1 MKQMSINR
9 YVILDFEM
17 FAVFKTGGKQYK
29 VKSGDILSVEKL
41 VADLGDKVRFNEV
54 LALGGDKPSIGTP
67 LINGA
72 CIEAEILNQTKGK
85 KVIHFVK
92 RRRKHSSQRKK
103 GHRQDLT
110 ILKVLDIKS
119 DQKINGDSSFEILGK
134 VSKEQKNITTKA
146 KVVSKEPEKRDIKS
160 KENVSSSS
168 SVKKNQKKSASTNQ
182 KPKKSVDKKTLENK
196 ANKEKLDSKSK

>member
-1 MKQMSINR
+1 
-9 YVILDFEM
+9 M

-119 DQKINGDSSFEILGK
+119 DQKINEEISFEILGK
-134 VSKEQKNITTKA
+134 VSKEPKKITTKS
-146 KVVSKEPEKRDIKS
+146 KVATKDPKKSNIKS
-160 KENVSSSS
+160 NENVSSSS
-168 SVKKNQKKSASTNQ
+168 SVKKNQKKSASTTP
-182 KPKKSVDKKTLENK
+182 KPKKTVDKKALENNV
-196 ANKEKLDSKSK
+196 NKEKLDNKSK

>member
-1 MKQMSINR
+1 
-9 YVILDFEM
+9 M

-119 DQKINGDSSFEILGK
+119 DQKINEEISFEILGK
-134 VSKEQKNITTKA
+134 VSKEPKKITTKS
-146 KVVSKEPEKRDIKS
+146 KVATKEPEKSNIKS
-160 KENVSSSS
+160 NENVSSSNS
-168 SVKKNQKKSASTNQ
+168 DKKNQKKSASTTP
-182 KPKKSVDKKTLENK
+182 KPKKLVDKKALEKNV
-196 ANKEKLDSKSK
+196 NKEKLDNKSK

>member
-1 MKQMSINR
+1 
-9 YVILDFEM
+9 M

-119 DQKINGDSSFEILGK
+119 DQKINEEISFEILGK
-134 VSKEQKNITTKA
+134 VSKEPKTITTKS
-146 KVVSKEPEKRDIKS
+146 KVATKEPEKSKIKS
-160 KENVSSSS
+160 NENVSSSS
-168 SVKKNQKKSASTNQ
+168 SVKKNQKKSASTTP
-182 KPKKSVDKKTLENK
+182 KPKKPVDKKALENNV
-196 ANKEKLDSKSK
+196 NKEKLDNKSK

>member
-1 MKQMSINR
+1 M
-9 YVILDFEM
+9 Y
-17 FAVFKTGGKQYK
+17 AVFRTGGKQYK

-110 ILKVLDIKS
+110 VLKVLDIKS
-119 DQKINGDSSFEILGK
+119 DQKINEEISFEILGK
-134 VSKEQKNITTKA
+134 VSKEAKKITTKSKIA
-146 KVVSKEPEKRDIKS
+146 TKEPEKSNIKS
-160 KENVSSSS
+160 NENVSSSS
-168 SVKKNQKKSASTNQ
+168 SVKKTQKKSASTTTKLK
-182 KPKKSVDKKTLENK
+182 KPVEKKALKNNV
-196 ANKEKLDSKSK
+196 NKEKLDNKSK

>member
-1 MKQMSINR
+1 
-9 YVILDFEM
+9 M

-72 CIEAEILNQTKGK
+72 CIEAEILNQTKGN

-119 DQKINGDSSFEILGK
+119 NQKISGEISFEILGK
-134 VSKEQKNITTKA
+134 VSKE
-146 KVVSKEPEKRDIKS
+146 PEKKDTKS

-196 ANKEKLDSKSK
+196 ANKEKLDNKSK

>member
-1 MKQMSINR
+1 
-9 YVILDFEM
+9 M

-67 LINGA
+67 VINGA
-72 CIEAEILNQTKGK
+72 CIEAEILNQTKGN

-92 RRRKHSSQRKK
+92 RRRKHSSKRKK

-134 VSKEQKNITTKA
+134 VSKEQKKITTKA

-168 SVKKNQKKSASTNQ
+168 SVKKNQTKSASTNQ
-182 KPKKSVDKKTLENK
+182 KPKKLVDKKTLENK
-196 ANKEKLDSKSK
+196 ANKEKLDNKSK

>member
-1 MKQMSINR
+1 
-9 YVILDFEM
+9 M

-119 DQKINGDSSFEILGK
+119 DQKINEEISFEILGK
-134 VSKEQKNITTKA
+134 VSKEPKKITTKS
-146 KVVSKEPEKRDIKS
+146 KVATNDIEKSNIKS
-160 KENVSSSS
+160 NENISSSS
-168 SVKKNQKKSASTNQ
+168 SIKKDQKKSASTTP
-182 KPKKSVDKKTLENK
+182 KPKKTVDKKTLENNV
-196 ANKEKLDSKSK
+196 NKEKLDNKSK

>member
-1 MKQMSINR
+1 
-9 YVILDFEM
+9 M

-72 CIEAEILNQTKGK
+72 CIEAEILNQTKGN

-119 DQKINGDSSFEILGK
+119 DQKINEDSSFEILGK
-134 VSKEQKNITTKA
+134 VSKEQKKITTKA

-182 KPKKSVDKKTLENK
+182 KPKKPVDKKTLENK
-196 ANKEKLDSKSK
+196 ANKEKLDNKSK

>member
-1 MKQMSINR
+1 
-9 YVILDFEM
+9 M
-17 FAVFKTGGKQYK
+17 FAIFKTGGKQYK

-72 CIEAEILNQTKGK
+72 CIEAEILNQTKGN

-119 DQKINGDSSFEILGK
+119 DQKINEEISFEILGK
-134 VSKEQKNITTKA
+134 VSKEPKKITTKS
-146 KVVSKEPEKRDIKS
+146 KVATKDPKKSNIKS
-160 KENVSSSS
+160 NENVSSSS
-168 SVKKNQKKSASTNQ
+168 SVKKNQKKSASTTP
-182 KPKKSVDKKTLENK
+182 KPKKTVDKKALENNV
-196 ANKEKLDSKSK
+196 NKEKLDNKSK

>member
-1 MKQMSINR
+1 
-9 YVILDFEM
+9 M

-119 DQKINGDSSFEILGK
+119 DQKINEEISFEILGK
-134 VSKEQKNITTKA
+134 VSKEPKKITTKS
-146 KVVSKEPEKRDIKS
+146 KVTTKEPEKSNIKS
-160 KENVSSSS
+160 NENVSSSS
-168 SVKKNQKKSASTNQ
+168 SDKKNQKKSASTTP
-182 KPKKSVDKKTLENK
+182 KPKKPVDKKALENNV
-196 ANKEKLDSKSK
+196 NKEKLDNKSK

>member
-1 MKQMSINR
+1 
-9 YVILDFEM
+9 M

-54 LALGGDKPSIGTP
+54 LAIGGDKPSIGTP

-72 CIEAEILNQTKGK
+72 CIEAEILNQTKGN

-119 DQKINGDSSFEILGK
+119 DQKINGDISFEILGK
-134 VSKEQKNITTKA
+134 VSKEQKKITTKA

-168 SVKKNQKKSASTNQ
+168 SVKKNQTKSASTNQ
-182 KPKKSVDKKTLENK
+182 KPKKPVDKKTLENK
-196 ANKEKLDSKSK
+196 ANKEKLDNKSM

>member
-1 MKQMSINR
+1 
-9 YVILDFEM
+9 M

-29 VKSGDILSVEKL
+29 VQSGDILSVEKL

-72 CIEAEILNQTKGK
+72 CIEAEILNQTKGN

-119 DQKINGDSSFEILGK
+119 DQKINGEMSFEILGK
-134 VSKEQKNITTKA
+134 VSKEPKKITTKS
-146 KVVSKEPEKRDIKS
+146 KVDTKEPEKINIKS

-168 SVKKNQKKSASTNQ
+168 SVKKTQKKLTSTTPKQ
-182 KPKKSVDKKTLENK
+182 KKPIDKKVLSNKKNSDKKSK
-196 ANKEKLDSKSK
+196 

>member
-1 MKQMSINR
+1 
-9 YVILDFEM
+9 M

-41 VADLGDKVRFNEV
+41 IADLGDKVRFNEV

-72 CIEAEILNQTKGK
+72 CIEAEILNQTKGN

-119 DQKINGDSSFEILGK
+119 DQKINGEISFEVIGK
-134 VSKEQKNITTKA
+134 VSKEPKKITTKS
-146 KVVSKEPEKRDIKS
+146 KVDTKEPEKINSKS

-168 SVKKNQKKSASTNQ
+168 SVKKTQKKSASTTL
-182 KPKKSVDKKTLENK
+182 KPTKQVDKKALENN
-196 ANKEKLDSKSK
+196 ANNEKLDNKSK

>member
-1 MKQMSINR
+1 
-9 YVILDFEM
+9 M

-72 CIEAEILNQTKGK
+72 CIEAEILNQTKGN

-134 VSKEQKNITTKA
+134 VSKEQKKITTKA
-146 KVVSKEPEKRDIKS
+146 KVVSKEPEQRDIKS
-160 KENVSSSS
+160 EENVSSSS

-182 KPKKSVDKKTLENK
+182 KPKKPADKKTLENK

>member
-1 MKQMSINR
+1 
-9 YVILDFEM
+9 M

-72 CIEAEILNQTKGK
+72 CIEAEILNQTKGN

-119 DQKINGDSSFEILGK
+119 DQKINGEISFEILGK
-134 VSKEQKNITTKA
+134 VSKEPKKITTKQ
-146 KVVSKEPEKRDIKS
+146 KVATKEPEKSKIKS
-160 KENVSSSS
+160 NENVSSSS
-168 SVKKNQKKSASTNQ
+168 SVKKNQKKSASTTP
-182 KPKKSVDKKTLENK
+182 KPKKPVDKKALENN
-196 ANKEKLDSKSK
+196 ANKEKLNNKSK

>member
-1 MKQMSINR
+1 
-9 YVILDFEM
+9 M

-72 CIEAEILNQTKGK
+72 CIEAEILNQTKGN

-134 VSKEQKNITTKA
+134 VSKEPKKITA
-146 KVVSKEPEKRDIKS
+146 KSKLVTKEPEKINIKS

-168 SVKKNQKKSASTNQ
+168 PVKKNQNKSASTKQ
-182 KPKKSVDKKTLENK
+182 KPKKSVDKKN
-196 ANKEKLDSKSK
+196 

>member
-1 MKQMSINR
+1 
-9 YVILDFEM
+9 M

-72 CIEAEILNQTKGK
+72 CIEAEILNQTKGN

-119 DQKINGDSSFEILGK
+119 DQKINEEISFEILGK
-134 VSKEQKNITTKA
+134 VSKEPKKITTKS
-146 KVVSKEPEKRDIKS
+146 KVATKDPKKSNIKS
-160 KENVSSSS
+160 NENVSSSS
-168 SVKKNQKKSASTNQ
+168 SVKKNQKKSASTTP
-182 KPKKSVDKKTLENK
+182 KPKKPVDKKALENNV
-196 ANKEKLDSKSK
+196 NKEKLDNKSK

>member
-1 MKQMSINR
+1 
-9 YVILDFEM
+9 M

-72 CIEAEILNQTKGK
+72 CIEAEILNQTKGN

-134 VSKEQKNITTKA
+134 VSKEQKQITTKA

-168 SVKKNQKKSASTNQ
+168 PVKKNQKKSASTNQ

-196 ANKEKLDSKSK
+196 TNKEKLDNKSK

>member
-1 MKQMSINR
+1 
-9 YVILDFEM
+9 M

-119 DQKINGDSSFEILGK
+119 DQKINEEISFEILGK
-134 VSKEQKNITTKA
+134 VSKEPKKITTKS
-146 KVVSKEPEKRDIKS
+146 KVATKEPEKSNIKS
-160 KENVSSSS
+160 NENVSSSS
-168 SVKKNQKKSASTNQ
+168 SVKKNQKKSASTTP
-182 KPKKSVDKKTLENK
+182 KPKKTVDKKALENNV
-196 ANKEKLDSKSK
+196 NKEKLDNKSK

>member
-1 MKQMSINR
+1 
-9 YVILDFEM
+9 M

-119 DQKINGDSSFEILGK
+119 DQKINEEISFEILGK
-134 VSKEQKNITTKA
+134 VSKEPKKITTKS
-146 KVVSKEPEKRDIKS
+146 KVATKDPKKSNIKS
-160 KENVSSSS
+160 NENVSSSS
-168 SVKKNQKKSASTNQ
+168 SVKKNQKKSASTTP
-182 KPKKSVDKKTLENK
+182 KPKKTEDKKALENNV
-196 ANKEKLDSKSK
+196 NKEKLDNKSK

>member
-1 MKQMSINR
+1 
-9 YVILDFEM
+9 M

-119 DQKINGDSSFEILGK
+119 DQKINEEISFEILGK
-134 VSKEQKNITTKA
+134 VSKEPKKITTKS
-146 KVVSKEPEKRDIKS
+146 KVATKDPEKSNIKS
-160 KENVSSSS
+160 NENISSSS
-168 SVKKNQKKSASTNQ
+168 SVKKNQKKSASTTP
-182 KPKKSVDKKTLENK
+182 KPKKTVDKKALENN
-196 ANKEKLDSKSK
+196 ANNEKLDNKSK

>member
-1 MKQMSINR
+1 
-9 YVILDFEM
+9 M

-72 CIEAEILNQTKGK
+72 CIEAEILNQTKGN

-92 RRRKHSSQRKK
+92 RRRKHSSKRKK

-119 DQKINGDSSFEILGK
+119 DQKINEEISFEILGK
-134 VSKEQKNITTKA
+134 VSKEPKKITTKS
-146 KVVSKEPEKRDIKS
+146 KVATKDPKKSNIKS
-160 KENVSSSS
+160 NENVSSSS
-168 SVKKNQKKSASTNQ
+168 SVKKNQKKSASTTP
-182 KPKKSVDKKTLENK
+182 KPKKTVDKKALENNV
-196 ANKEKLDSKSK
+196 NKEKLDNKSK

>member
-1 MKQMSINR
+1 
-9 YVILDFEM
+9 M

-134 VSKEQKNITTKA
+134 VSNEQKKITTKA

-182 KPKKSVDKKTLENK
+182 KPKKTVDKKTLENK
-196 ANKEKLDSKSK
+196 ANKEKLDNKSK

>member
-1 MKQMSINR
+1 
-9 YVILDFEM
+9 M

-119 DQKINGDSSFEILGK
+119 DQKINGDSSFEVLVK
-134 VSKEQKNITTKA
+134 VLKEQKKITTKA

-168 SVKKNQKKSASTNQ
+168 SVKKNQTKSASTNQ
-182 KPKKSVDKKTLENK
+182 KPKKPVDKKTLENK
-196 ANKEKLDSKSK
+196 ANKEKLDNKSK

>member
-1 MKQMSINR
+1 M
-9 YVILDFEM
+9 
-17 FAVFKTGGKQYK
+17 
-29 VKSGDILSVEKL
+29 
-41 VADLGDKVRFNEV
+41 
-54 LALGGDKPSIGTP
+54 
-67 LINGA
+67 
-72 CIEAEILNQTKGK
+72 
-85 KVIHFVK
+85 K

-134 VSKEQKNITTKA
+134 VSKEQKKITTKA
-146 KVVSKEPEKRDIKS
+146 KVVSKELEKSDIKS

-182 KPKKSVDKKTLENK
+182 KPKNSVDKKTLQNK
-196 ANKEKLDSKSK
+196 ANKEKLDNKSK

>member
-1 MKQMSINR
+1 
-9 YVILDFEM
+9 M

-41 VADLGDKVRFNEV
+41 IADLGDKVRFNEV

-72 CIEAEILNQTKGK
+72 CIEAEILNQTKGD

-110 ILKVLDIKS
+110 ILKVLNIKS
-119 DQKINGDSSFEILGK
+119 DQKINGEMSFEILGK
-134 VSKEQKNITTKA
+134 VSKEPKKITTKS
-146 KVVSKEPEKRDIKS
+146 KVNIKESEKINSKS

-168 SVKKNQKKSASTNQ
+168 SVKKTQKKSASTTP
-182 KPKKSVDKKTLENK
+182 KPKKTVDKKALENNV
-196 ANKEKLDSKSK
+196 NKEKLDNKSK

>member
-1 MKQMSINR
+1 
-9 YVILDFEM
+9 M

-41 VADLGDKVRFNEV
+41 IADLGDKVRFNEV

-72 CIEAEILNQTKGK
+72 CIEAEILNQTKGN

-134 VSKEQKNITTKA
+134 VSKEQKKITAKA
-146 KVVSKEPEKRDIKS
+146 KVVSKEPEQRDIKS
-160 KENVSSSS
+160 EENVSSSS
-168 SVKKNQKKSASTNQ
+168 SVKKIQKKSASTNQ
-182 KPKKSVDKKTLENK
+182 KPKKPADKKTLENK

>member
-1 MKQMSINR
+1 
-9 YVILDFEM
+9 M

-72 CIEAEILNQTKGK
+72 CIEAEILNQTKGN

-119 DQKINGDSSFEILGK
+119 DQKINEEISFEILGK
-134 VSKEQKNITTKA
+134 VSKDPKKITTKS
-146 KVVSKEPEKRDIKS
+146 KVATKEPEKSNIKS
-160 KENVSSSS
+160 NENVSSSNS
-168 SVKKNQKKSASTNQ
+168 DKKNQKKSASTTP
-182 KPKKSVDKKTLENK
+182 KPKKLVDKKALEKNV
-196 ANKEKLDSKSK
+196 NKEKLDNKSK

>member
-1 MKQMSINR
+1 
-9 YVILDFEM
+9 M

-72 CIEAEILNQTKGK
+72 CIEAEILNQTKGN

-119 DQKINGDSSFEILGK
+119 DQKINGDSNFEILGK
-134 VSKEQKNITTKA
+134 VSKEQKKITTKA
-146 KVVSKEPEKRDIKS
+146 KVVSKEPEKRDINS

-168 SVKKNQKKSASTNQ
+168 SVKKNQKKSVSTNQ
-182 KPKKSVDKKTLENK
+182 KPKKTVDKKTLENK
-196 ANKEKLDSKSK
+196 ANKEKLDNKSK

>member
-1 MKQMSINR
+1 
-9 YVILDFEM
+9 M

-72 CIEAEILNQTKGK
+72 CIEAEILNQTKSN

-119 DQKINGDSSFEILGK
+119 DQKINEEISFEILGK
-134 VSKEQKNITTKA
+134 VSKEPKKITTKS
-146 KVVSKEPEKRDIKS
+146 KVATKDIEKSNIKS
-160 KENVSSSS
+160 NENVSSSS
-168 SVKKNQKKSASTNQ
+168 SIKKNQKKSTSTTP
-182 KPKKSVDKKTLENK
+182 KPKKTVDKKALENNV
-196 ANKEKLDSKSK
+196 NKEKLDNKSK

>member
-1 MKQMSINR
+1 
-9 YVILDFEM
+9 M

-72 CIEAEILNQTKGK
+72 CIEAEILNQTKGN

-119 DQKINGDSSFEILGK
+119 DQKINEEISFEILGK
-134 VSKEQKNITTKA
+134 VSKEPKKITTKP
-146 KVVSKEPEKRDIKS
+146 KVATKEPEKSNIKS
-160 KENVSSSS
+160 NENVSSSS
-168 SVKKNQKKSASTNQ
+168 SVKKNQKKSASTTP
-182 KPKKSVDKKTLENK
+182 KPKKTVDKKALENN
-196 ANKEKLDSKSK
+196 ANKEKLDNKSK

>member
-1 MKQMSINR
+1 
-9 YVILDFEM
+9 M

-72 CIEAEILNQTKGK
+72 CIEAEILNQTKGN

-92 RRRKHSSQRKK
+92 RRRKHSSKRKK

-134 VSKEQKNITTKA
+134 VSKEQKKITTKA
-146 KVVSKEPEKRDIKS
+146 KVVSKEPEKRDIKL
-160 KENVSSSS
+160 KESVSSSS

-182 KPKKSVDKKTLENK
+182 KPKKPVDKKTLENK
-196 ANKEKLDSKSK
+196 ANKEKLDNKSK

>member
-1 MKQMSINR
+1 
-9 YVILDFEM
+9 M

-72 CIEAEILNQTKGK
+72 CIEAEILNQTKGN

-134 VSKEQKNITTKA
+134 VSKEQKKITTKA

-182 KPKKSVDKKTLENK
+182 KPKNPVDKKTLENK

>member
-1 MKQMSINR
+1 
-9 YVILDFEM
+9 M

-72 CIEAEILNQTKGK
+72 CIEAEILNQTKGN

-134 VSKEQKNITTKA
+134 VSKEQKKITSNA

-168 SVKKNQKKSASTNQ
+168 SVKKNQTKSASTNQ
-182 KPKKSVDKKTLENK
+182 KPKKPVDKKTLENK
-196 ANKEKLDSKSK
+196 ANKEKLDNKSK

>member
-1 MKQMSINR
+1 
-9 YVILDFEM
+9 M

-54 LALGGDKPSIGTP
+54 LALGGDKLSIGTP

-72 CIEAEILNQTKGK
+72 CIEAEILNQTKGNK
-85 KVIHFVK
+85 IIHFVK
-92 RRRKHSSQRKK
+92 RRRKHSSKRKK

-134 VSKEQKNITTKA
+134 VSKEQKKITTKA

-168 SVKKNQKKSASTNQ
+168 PVKKNQKKSASTNQ
-182 KPKKSVDKKTLENK
+182 KQKKPVDKKTLENK